1 MRSLDVVATTHGK
14 VSLETIQA
22 SPMPELPRL
31 EAPRPGPRKRG
42 YSTAFRPKG
51 KGARYL
57 VDAIPETLWREVR
70 RKAKREGLSLRALIL
85 TLLEQWTAE
94 DCRS

>member
-1 MRSLDVVATTHGK
+1 MSATVRSIDGVATTQGT
-14 VSLETIQA
+14 VSLEAIQA
-22 SPMPELPRL
+22 SPLPDLPRL
-31 EAPRPGPRKRG
+31 PRPGARKRG

-57 VDAIPETLWREVR
+57 VDAIPEALWREVR

-85 TLLEQWTAE
+85 TLLEEWTAKP
-94 DCRS
+94 